1 LKKKI
6 LILYITTLSGHYKAA
21 KAIEKALKI
30 KDQNCEI
37 TSLDILS
44 YLHPYSSKLVN
55 FLYSLMI
62 KKLPFF
68 WGSIYDKEK
77 LVKGIEPFKKGL
89 YHHDLRKIEDLI
101 IKERPQA
108 VVCTQ
113 AFPCGLVAYLKEKKC
128 RKFPLIGVVTDF
140 WPNSFWFSPE
150 VDYYVIAFDWVKKRF
165 KEAGIKESAVRTLGL
180 PIMPDFNKEFDK
192 KKLSLELGLSPE
204 LPTILVMG
212 GGSGLGPLERIAEI
226 LDNSKLEFQ
235 LIIVCGKNKKLYN
248 LLLSKKFNKSVKIF
262 PYTEN
267 IPEFMS
273 FSDIII
279 TKPGGITIAE
289 SLAKGLAIIVFKPIP
304 GQEEKNLKFLVRE
317 NLVFNAKKLREILYI
332 VERLFLDKED
342 LRRVQRR
349 AHSFSQPESSL
360 RIADLVLESINGEL
374 FFIQNS

>member
-6 LILYITTLSGHYKAA
+6 FILYITTLSGHYKAA

-37 TSLDILS
+37 VSLDILS

-55 FLYSLMI
+55 FLYSLI
-62 KKLPFF
+62 VRKLPFL
-68 WGSIYDKEK
+68 WGSIYDKEN
-77 LVKGIEPFKKGL
+77 LVKGIEPFKKNL

-101 IKERPQA
+101 IKERPQG

-113 AFPCGLVAYLKEKKC
+113 AFPCGLVAYLKEKKHS
-128 RKFPLIGVVTDF
+128 KLPLIGVVTDL

-165 KEAGIKESAVRTLGL
+165 KEAGIKESAVKTLGL

-192 KKLSLELGLSPE
+192 KRLSLELGLSSE

-212 GGSGLGPLERIAEI
+212 GGSGLGPLGRIAEI

-248 LLLSKKFNKSVKIF
+248 QLLNKKFNKSVKIF
-262 PYTEN
+262 SYTED
-267 IPEFMS
+267 IPKFMS

-304 GQEEKNLKFLVRE
+304 GQEENNLKFLVRE
-317 NLVFNAKKLREILYI
+317 NLVFNAKKLREILCI
-332 VERLFLDKED
+332 VERLLLDKEN
-342 LRRVQRR
+342 LRRIQRR
-349 AHSFSQPESSL
+349 ARSFSQPESSL
-360 RIADLVLESINGEL
+360 KIADLVLESING
-374 FFIQNS
+374 